1 LDDVYACL
9 GFLGGIEMSTPWFAS
24 HADPKA
30 TGGGASPDPVT
41 AANTNWTWDV
51 EFDPVNQSL
60 YARASLCNFANI
72 GGDSGWVSG
81 GIVQYR
87 TRKNGVDKVHH
98 VGLSG
103 HDGIADF
110 MWDSNVDSVTFGW
123 MIEGDDIVEGGINFE
138 IWK

>member
-1 LDDVYACL
+1 
-9 GFLGGIEMSTPWFAS
+9 MSTPWFAS

-41 AANTNWTWDV
+41 EANTNWTWDV
-51 EFDPVNQSL
+51 EFDPVSQSV
-60 YARASLCNFANI
+60 YARASLCNFTNI
-72 GGDSGWVSG
+72 GGDSGSVSG

-87 TRKNGVDKVHH
+87 TRKNGVDTIHH